1 MNQKKLLLEQI
12 ESVSK
17 QLKNEHHQYIVH
29 KAHLKTL
36 FVDPRVLLV
45 TGVFVLFIGF
55 KIYKGQWRKAFKTL
69 MSYGIFFISNRLKK
83 QIVSYL

>member
-1 MNQKKLLLEQI
+1 MNQKKLLKEQI

-29 KAHLKTL
+29 KANLKTL
-36 FVDPRVLLV
+36 FIDPRVLLV

-55 KIYKGQWRKAFKTL
+55 KIYKGQWRKAFNTL

-83 QIVSYL
+83 QMLSYL